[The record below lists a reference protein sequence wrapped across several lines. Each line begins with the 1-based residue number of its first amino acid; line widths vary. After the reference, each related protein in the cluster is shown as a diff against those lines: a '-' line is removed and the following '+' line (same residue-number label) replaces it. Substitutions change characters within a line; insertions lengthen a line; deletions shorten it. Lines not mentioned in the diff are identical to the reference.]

1 MKQIT
6 TFTTGS
12 QRGYIHVAAR
22 GVNSGLCP
30 IPADL
35 TGTRGNYRKA
45 MELFSSK
52 GATHYAVAWY
62 QGVPCKGYSNQYC
75 YAVYTAY
82 ADDEQEKGVR

>member
-1 MKQIT
+1 MKKIAEYV
-6 TFTTGS
+6 TGS
-12 QRGYIHVAAR
+12 QRGYIGVANR
-22 GVNSGLCP
+22 GVNSELIP

-35 TGTRGNYRKA
+35 TGKRGNYRKA

-82 ADDEQEKGVR
+82 AD